1 MHSNGQFSEYLRR
14 FLPVD
19 FALDFENSETLRAAS
34 QHLNS
39 LERALTSFLPQYIAE
54 GNIQL
59 GERYGDLR
67 PGAFLFADV
76 SGFTA
81 LSEQLQHAGGV
92 EGVETLTEVINDY
105 FATMLEVLAK
115 ADGQL
120 LKFAGDALLAFFPGQ
135 LTDLRPASAAI
146 RTGLRMQRL
155 MRDKFQPVQTPG
167 LAKLLGP
174 SHSAELT
181 MSIGIARGQLFEALV
196 GNAQQRDHIIQ
207 GTLPGD
213 AMHAESAGERD
224 EVIITRELAAAL
236 QAEGLFRI
244 KPLDEDHYQVIDDLG
259 DQLDDYEL
267 VPMLRRRGIGAAI
280 SFDMDDLTQRLRT
293 QVERIQTVSR
303 YVAPAVLNALIA
315 SADQHL
321 TSEKRFTTTMFV
333 HSTGFAEMLAAW
345 GSSYTRTVA
354 ELLERFYNILQRI
367 VSSSGGTLAR
377 TDPFALGIK
386 LLITYGAPIA
396 HSDDPDRAV
405 GAALEMLSQ
414 VRKFNDRLREEL
426 PVHLHRETF
435 VSVRIGITQ
444 GETYAGEVGWK
455 QRREFTVMGDD
466 VNLAARLMSKAE
478 FGQVLISE
486 RVRERLKASY
496 QVEPL
501 PALSLKGKRKPVQIY
516 RVAAVAEPALPAGSD
531 SEIPFVG
538 HDMFLLTLSYSLAQA
553 RNGRQ
558 RALALVGDS
567 GTGKTRIAQQFASA
581 AQAAGFQVAWA
592 TRYSTHAKTTTWA
605 SLIAQLIGIKSAVSA
620 PESRE
625 RLAAVLAS
633 LGVIELEM
641 ALSELLG
648 LPARERINETQA
660 QAQARHLDDLFARFS
675 QMTPE
680 EQRSS
685 GMFGVMRRWVEASPI
700 DEGDESAL
708 WKTVRQRT
716 DLREAIGRF
725 LLAYTAEKPTVL
737 IIDDLRQENV
747 QAIDFLRYIIAE
759 LKQARLII
767 LLTFEPQEAI
777 DLAVQRFVVPD
788 LNRDETHL
796 VAMAVL
802 HVAEVG
808 PRLGELLWQ
817 RTSGRPLFIESLLNL
832 LLARDYI
839 AINGDYAE
847 LREEANLE
855 ALPEDI
861 RKLIISRL
869 DRMSGLAQSLVR
881 TAAVLGSEFTTA
893 ALAAVGDYDDLAL
906 LQPAIDELVQARVWK
921 TSNGE
926 HFEFAH
932 GLTQSVVYETLAR
945 AQRLKLHRAAADY
958 WQHQPVS
965 NAQCYML
972 AYHLH
977 RCGLTAQALEV
988 VRKAADAAEARQ
1000 DLAGAIDLYEQVL
1013 SLLPQE
1019 QDICAQIRAQM
1030 ERLTQIADQMRSER

>member
-1 MHSNGQFSEYLRR
+1 MLSDGQFSEYLRR

-19 FALDFENSETLRAAS
+19 FVLDFENGETLRAAS

-54 GNIQL
+54 GRIQL
-59 GERYGDLR
+59 EGRYGDLR

-81 LSEQLQHAGGV
+81 LSEQLQQAGGV

-120 LKFAGDALLAFFPGQ
+120 LKFAGDALLAFFPGA

-167 LAKLLGP
+167 LANLLGP
-174 SHSAELT
+174 SHDAKLT
-181 MSIGIARGQLFEALV
+181 MSIGIARGELFEALV
-196 GNAQQRDHIIQ
+196 GNTQQRDHIIQ

-213 AMHAESAGERD
+213 AMRAESAGERD
-224 EVIITRELAAAL
+224 EVIITGELAAAL
-236 QAEGLFRI
+236 QAEGVFRV
-244 KPLDEDHYQVIDDLG
+244 KPLDEDHYQVVDDLG

-267 VPMLRRRGIGAAI
+267 VPMLRRRGLSAAL
-280 SFDMDDLTQRLRT
+280 SFDMDDLTQRLHA
-293 QVERIQTVSR
+293 QVERIHAVAR

-315 SADQHL
+315 SADHHL

-345 GSSYTRTVA
+345 GSGYTRTVT

-367 VSSSGGTLAR
+367 VSSTGGTLAR

-396 HSDDPDRAV
+396 HTDDPDRAV
-405 GAALEMLSQ
+405 GAALEMMSQ
-414 VRKFNDRLREEL
+414 VWKFNERLREEL
-426 PVHLHRETF
+426 PAELHRETF
-435 VSVRIGITQ
+435 VSLRIGITQ

-466 VNLAARLMSKAE
+466 VNLAARLMSRAE

-496 QVEPL
+496 HIEAL
-501 PALSLKGKRKPVQIY
+501 PALSLKGKRKPVQVY
-516 RVAAVAEPALPAGSD
+516 RVEAVAEPALAAQIGS
-531 SEIPFVG
+531 ETPFVG
-538 HDMFLLTLSYSLAQA
+538 HDMFLLTLSYGLAQA
-553 RNGRQ
+553 RNGRPC
-558 RALALVGDS
+558 ALALVGDS

-581 AQAAGFQVAWA
+581 AQAAAFQVAWA
-592 TRYSTHAKTTTWA
+592 ARYSINAAATTWA
-605 SLIAQLIGIKSAVSA
+605 SLIAQLVGITPAAS
-620 PESRE
+620 PLESRE
-625 RLAAVLAS
+625 RLAGALAP
-633 LGVIELEM
+633 LGIAELEM

-648 LPARERINETQA
+648 LPARERIDKA
-660 QAQARHLDDLFARFS
+660 QAQSQHLADLFAKFS

-685 GMFGVMRRWVEASPI
+685 GMFGVMRRWVEASPA

-708 WKTVRQRT
+708 WKTARQRT
-716 DLREAIGRF
+716 DLREAIKRF

-747 QAIDFLRYIIAE
+747 QAIDFLRYLIAE
-759 LKQARLII
+759 LKQAKLVI
-767 LLTFEPQEAI
+767 LVTFEPQEAI
-777 DLAVQRFVVPD
+777 DLAVQRFIVPD

-802 HVAEVG
+802 HVAEIG

-817 RTSGRPLFIESLLNL
+817 RTSGRPLFIESLLHL

-839 AINGDYAE
+839 VISGDYAE
-847 LREEANLE
+847 LREEADLE
-855 ALPEDI
+855 TLPENI
-861 RKLIISRL
+861 RKLVISRI

-881 TAAVLGSEFTTA
+881 SAAVFGTEFTAA
-893 ALAAVGDYDDLAL
+893 ALAAVNDYDDLAL

-921 TSNGE
+921 TSDGE

-945 AQRLKLHRAAADY
+945 AQRLKLHQAAADY
-958 WQHQPVS
+958 WQHQPTS

-972 AYHLH
+972 AYHFH
-977 RCGLTAQALEV
+977 RCGLTEQALEV
-988 VRKAADAAEARQ
+988 VRKAAEAAEARQ
-1000 DLAGAIDLYEQVL
+1000 DLDDAIDLYAQVL
-1013 SLLPQE
+1013 SLFPEE
-1019 QDICAQIRAQM
+1019 QNLRAQM
-1030 ERLTQIADQMRSER
+1030 ERLTQIAEQMRSEL